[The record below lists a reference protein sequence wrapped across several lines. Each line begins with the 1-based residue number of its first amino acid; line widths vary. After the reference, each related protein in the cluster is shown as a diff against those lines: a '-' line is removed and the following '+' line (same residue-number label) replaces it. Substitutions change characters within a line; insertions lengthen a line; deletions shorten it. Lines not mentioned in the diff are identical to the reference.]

1 MRHSRC
7 SNFVVAEI
15 CTRPKSWLTV
25 NSDNE
30 MTAETLKVIVA
41 EKYIVARAAL
51 AALLKDDGY
60 EVYRAKNRQTAI
72 RYIERV
78 DRVSVLLA
86 DLEMA
91 GWRSVV
97 KYAVRIHNA
106 FVVAMAGD
114 QAVSEMNYLSRC
126 GIHVCLKKPI
136 IYDAVRMAINQKIS
150 WPAPGKLI
158 SVSTAQLIRSGSHW
172 PSRN

>member
-60 EVYRAKNRQTAI
+60 EGIPGEKPTNGDPVY
-72 RYIERV
+72 
-78 DRVSVLLA
+78 
-86 DLEMA
+86 
-91 GWRSVV
+91 
-97 KYAVRIHNA
+97 
-106 FVVAMAGD
+106 
-114 QAVSEMNYLSRC
+114 
-126 GIHVCLKKPI
+126 
-136 IYDAVRMAINQKIS
+136 
-150 WPAPGKLI
+150 
-158 SVSTAQLIRSGSHW
+158 
-172 PSRN
+172 